1 MSRKRSKRAARPAPR
16 TWSEWRPGLVSA
28 GWVVAIAATAM
39 ALGMGVPALRDAAL
53 ASEGRR
59 SVTVRFVQRP
69 VWMSD
74 AELEPLAE
82 LVADQLRGSALQ
94 QGNLAAARE
103 ALLQC
108 GWFEEVRQVRRTGG
122 DEVEVDAVWTT
133 PFAVV
138 REGGYDHLIDLH
150 GRLLP
155 RCYRPGTT
163 PRQLIRIESAAQPR
177 PDTYGTTWPGEDL
190 QAALAVARLVDTRP
204 WRPQV
209 AWIDLAEMPTD
220 GCVRLRTLRGC
231 TILCGRAPGRE
242 GGSEVPARQKLEY
255 LDRLHRDYGRIDAL
269 CEEQL
274 DLRSDY
280 VGVR

>member
-1 MSRKRSKRAARPAPR
+1 
-16 TWSEWRPGLVSA
+16 
-28 GWVVAIAATAM
+28 
-39 ALGMGVPALRDAAL
+39 
-53 ASEGRR
+53 
-59 SVTVRFVQRP
+59 VTVRFVHRP
-69 VWMSD
+69 AWMSD

-82 LVADQLRGSALQ
+82 LVADPLRGSPLQ
-94 QGNLAAARE
+94 RGNLAAARE
-103 ALLQC
+103 ALLRS

-122 DEVEVDAVWTT
+122 DEVEVDGVWTT

-163 PRQLIRIESAAQPR
+163 PRSLIRIESASQPR
-177 PDTYGTTWPGEDL
+177 PAEYGTPWPGDDV
-190 QAALAVARLVDTRP
+190 QAALAVARLVDSRP

-209 AWIDLAEMPTD
+209 AWIDLSEVPKD
-220 GCVRLRTLRGC
+220 GCIRLRTSRAC
-231 TILCGRAPGRE
+231 AIRWGRAPGRE
-242 GGSEVPARQKLEY
+242 GASEVPARQKLEY
-255 LDRLHRDYGRIDAL
+255 LDWLHQHYGRIDAG

-274 DLRSDY
+274 DLLSDY

>member
-1 MSRKRSKRAARPAPR
+1 
-16 TWSEWRPGLVSA
+16 VSA

-39 ALGMGVPALRDAAL
+39 ALGMGVPALREAAL
-53 ASEGRR
+53 ASEGSR

-94 QGNLAAARE
+94 RGNLAAARE
-103 ALLQC
+103 ALLHC

-122 DEVEVDAVWTT
+122 EEVEVDAVWTT

-177 PDTYGTTWPGEDL
+177 PAAYGTPWPGEDV
-190 QAALAVARLVDTRP
+190 QAALAVARLVDARP

-209 AWIDLAEMPTD
+209 SWIDLSEMPRD
-220 GCVRLRTLRGC
+220 GCVRLRTPRGC
-231 TILCGRAPGRE
+231 AIKWGRAPGRE
-242 GGSEVPARQKLEY
+242 GASEVPARQKLEY
-255 LDRLHRDYGRIDAL
+255 LDWLHQHYGRIDAG

-274 DLRSDY
+274 DLLSDY